1 MKGEIIMLK
10 KYEVAISDNGICSK
24 CKMVS
29 EEEYKRLQ
37 TESEKA
43 LAKEKADKDLLLLN
57 IQNLF
62 MELEKVKREIR
73 VLKGEE

>member
-1 MKGEIIMLK
+1 MLK

-43 LAKEKADKDLLLLN
+43 LAQERAEKQEIKSWLSKLSSR
-57 IQNLF
+57 IS
-62 MELEKVKREIR
+62 ELEHEIK